1 MHSEALA
8 AAAVRPETA
17 FTPSQFLFAHV
28 REGRPG
34 ASRLFGLQRQMALQ
48 KGLAEG
54 GTSSST
60 ANNNQVLLAIPQRA
74 FECPI
79 CLDTIEEET
88 SVSWCRHT
96 FCFPCILE
104 WSSIRPVCPICQ
116 EHFQYFFRKKGG
128 GILLQATGT
137 TDLPAESAALAVP
150 EMGKGTESG
159 PGGGTMMVTAGL
171 SRPRVMT
178 SQAAG
183 DGSTAGLRTW
193 LLSHLEIGTEL
204 QGTSGVPKSAWGG
217 ESTVSG
223 HNGIPPGNH
232 GQQAEDFGGG
242 PTVLGDK
249 HKEKSKEGGITMR
262 DTLPVLNRMPL
273 TSLGGVSTISRHN
286 EFPPGNP
293 RQQGVDLVDPS
304 AYPTAL
310 TGTGA
315 GRNSTKKCTT
325 AM

>member
-28 REGRPG
+28 RE
-34 ASRLFGLQRQMALQ
+34 RQMALQ

-116 EHFQYFFRKKGG
+116 EHFQYFFRKVGDNNYEVYYTSSTRCNQDRHHSAERRRHPSAG
-128 GILLQATGT
+128 HRHHRSSSGERGTSRARDGERDRIRSRRRNYDGHSRAQQAQSY
-137 TDLPAESAALAVP
+137 DLS
-150 EMGKGTESG
+150 S
-159 PGGGTMMVTAGL
+159 
-171 SRPRVMT
+171 SRRWQHSRAQDMASEPSRDWHR
-178 SQAAG
+178 AAG
-183 DGSTAGLRTW
+183 HEWSAQVRLGRREHRQWAQWDSSRESRATSRRLWRRSHSTWRQTQR
-193 LLSHLEIGTEL
+193 EE
-204 QGTSGVPKSAWGG
+204 QRR
-217 ESTVSG
+217 
-223 HNGIPPGNH
+223 
-232 GQQAEDFGGG
+232 
-242 PTVLGDK
+242 
-249 HKEKSKEGGITMR
+249 R
-262 DTLPVLNRMPL
+262 D
-273 TSLGGVSTISRHN
+273 HN
-286 EFPPGNP
+286 EGHPASPE
-293 RQQGVDLVDPS
+293 
-304 AYPTAL
+304 
-310 TGTGA
+310 
-315 GRNSTKKCTT
+315 
-325 AM
+325 